1 MRSWPLL
8 FLLVVAGCAI
18 DPLPELQ
25 DMLEDKRPEVR
36 ERAIEGLLQLSA
48 DRSFAPLL
56 KRLEV
61 ETDPVLMN
69 SLKVATV
76 LAGRRCTIESLQS
89 SYLMPKR
96 LATALACDSVQ
107 KAQLEEDTKA
117 VLTWVLGELGDRDAI
132 PTLRTLGTP
141 EANAAL
147 LKLGD
152 GSVGMAFE
160 VPMEH

>member
-1 MRSWPLL
+1 MRSCWLL
-8 FLLVVAGCAI
+8 ALCFVAGCAI

-25 DMLEDKRPEVR
+25 DGLEDKHPEVR
-36 ERAIEGLLQLSA
+36 VRAIEGLLALSA

-61 ETDPVLMN
+61 EDDPEVLTR
-69 SLKVATV
+69 LKVAAV
-76 LAGRRCTIESLQS
+76 VAGRRCTVESLQS
-89 SYLMPKR
+89 SFLMPKR
-96 LATALACDSVQ
+96 LSTALTCDSVQ
-107 KAQLEEDTKA
+107 KAQLEDDTKA
-117 VLTWVLGELGDRDAI
+117 ALTWVLGELGDRDAI

-160 VPMEH
+160 VPM